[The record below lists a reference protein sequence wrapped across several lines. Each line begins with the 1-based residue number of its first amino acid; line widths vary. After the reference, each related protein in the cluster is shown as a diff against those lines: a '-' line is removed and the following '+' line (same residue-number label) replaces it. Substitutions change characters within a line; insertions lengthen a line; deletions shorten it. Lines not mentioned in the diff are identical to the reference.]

1 MTNNKILDIFL
12 IGLLGFCTCLPIN
25 AQLKISPNKPA
36 LVVHIVIDQM
46 RADYISR
53 FWDNFSEGGFKK
65 VVQGGTFFN
74 HTIYP
79 YQFTQEIADYA
90 SLSTGTTPSR
100 HGINSYF
107 TYNRKAHEL
116 QSPLADD
123 NSLTIGMETG
133 INGFSPK
140 HLLSTTVGDEL
151 KKSSFGQSKV
161 ASVSLNKEAAILLAG
176 HSADGAFWLD
186 EKTGQWVTSNYYAN
200 WIPQWTQQI
209 NQEHRAID
217 YMEEKWDLLHTKS
230 QYVNQPPLAKSKPY
244 DRFPFDF
251 SVYKYNKA
259 NYRILKSTPYG
270 NKMVTDLVIKLVDE
284 EKYGTDEY
292 PDLLYVNFGNVN
304 SLKMVSDPYSLR
316 TEDMIM
322 RIDFELEKLIEHLE
336 KKIGKEKVMFV
347 ISSTQAAAD
356 MPQALKEYNLPN
368 GTLQPQK
375 VTALLNSYLMAMYG
389 QGKWIT
395 YYNNNQIYM
404 NHELIKRS
412 SHSKEEVFN
421 EAALFLEE
429 FTGIAYAHTSFA
441 LKNATGGKTGQLK
454 NVENIFYPGQSGD
467 IFITLEPGWIEVM
480 NDEFH
485 PGIPCNSNI
494 RVPMIF
500 YGWKVAR
507 EKINAKASPLD
518 IAPTLSDV
526 FGITL
531 PNESSGEL
539 LKITKYTN

>member
-1 MTNNKILDIFL
+1 MTHNKIKNISLASI
-12 IGLLGFCTCLPIN
+12 LLFISLVPMR
-25 AQLKISPNKPA
+25 AQIKVSPDKPA
-36 LVVHIVIDQM
+36 LVVYVVIDQM

-53 FWDNFSEGGFKK
+53 FWDNFGEGGFKK

-90 SLSTGTTPSR
+90 SLSTGATPSR
-100 HGINSYF
+100 HGINSYYN
-107 TYNRKAHEL
+107 YNRKAYEL

-123 NSLTIGMETG
+123 KSLTIGMQTG

-140 HLLSTTVGDEL
+140 NLLSTTIGDEL

-200 WIPQWTQQI
+200 WIPQWIQEVNKEHKAQI
-209 NQEHRAID
+209 F
-217 YMEEKWDLLHTKS
+217 MEEKWDLLHTKS
-230 QYVNQPPLAKSKPY
+230 QYVNLPLEAKSKSY

-251 SVYKYNKA
+251 SVYKYNNA

-270 NKMVTDLVIKLVDE
+270 NKLVTEMAIKLVDE
-284 EKYGTDEY
+284 EKFGSNQH

-322 RIDFELEKLIEHLE
+322 RIDFELEKLISHLE
-336 KKIGKEKVMFV
+336 KKLGKEKVMFV

-356 MPQALKEYNLPN
+356 MPQALKDYNLPQ
-368 GTLQPQK
+368 GTLQPKK

-395 YYNNNQIYM
+395 YYNNKQIYM
-404 NHELIKRS
+404 NHELIERS

-429 FTGIAYAHTSFA
+429 FTGIAYARTSFS
-441 LKNATGGKTGQLK
+441 LKNATGGQTSQIK
-454 NVENIFYPGQSGD
+454 NVQNIFYPGLSGD
-467 IFITLEPGWIEVM
+467 IFITLEPGWIEAM

-507 EKINAKASPLD
+507 EKINSKTSPLN

-539 LKITKYTN
+539 LKITKYTY